1 MTNILS
7 DVSFYKDKI
16 DFKLQKCVDLYIN
29 LMDEYFISIIEKK
42 KINNSKCFLF
52 IFERG
57 MTTIQH
63 VFILLLLYTKNLQL
77 VLNECKKG
85 YFYYI
90 EFIEQIMDEDYN
102 FLHLSSSEAVLFVYK
117 KTIYEINLN
126 YRKKNNRLLM
136 DEELFMNNF
145 KLIITKFQYNLYS
158 LMKQVIHDHDN
169 IAIIKEKLINNKI
182 SIMHSN
188 ADYFDDK

>member
-1 MTNILS
+1 MTNILN
-7 DVSFYKDKI
+7 DISFYKDKI

-29 LMDEYFISIIEKK
+29 LMSEYFISIIEKK
-42 KINNSKCFLF
+42 KLNNSKCFLF

-63 VFILLLLYTKNLQL
+63 VFMLLLLYTKNLQL

-117 KTIYEINLN
+117 KTIYEININ
-126 YRKKNNRLLM
+126 YRKKNNRLLNS
-136 DEELFMNNF
+136 EELFLSNF
-145 KLIITKFQYNLYS
+145 KMIITKFQHNLYS
-158 LMKQVIHDHDN
+158 LMKQFIHDHTD
-169 IAIIKEKLINNKI
+169 IIIIKEKLNNNKI